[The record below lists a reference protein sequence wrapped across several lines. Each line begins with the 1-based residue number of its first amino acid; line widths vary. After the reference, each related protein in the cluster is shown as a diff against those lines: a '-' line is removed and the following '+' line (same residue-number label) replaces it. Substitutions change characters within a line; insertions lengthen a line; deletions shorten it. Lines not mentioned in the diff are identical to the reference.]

1 MKTLISYPFYT
12 SLRFRF
18 GLIFGFVF
26 LCFLLATGL
35 VLYSNVKGQFEKS
48 FAARLQTQGNLI
60 LQETEINPLTI
71 PLPASAEYFRLIYD
85 ARNRHDTLFN
95 NLPGSLNKSVDH
107 TEPLLWR
114 SVKLNRIL
122 ETGGSIQILYVLP
135 ATELIRDIQ
144 RLQVI
149 LFLYFPLS
157 FLAAFVVGYFLSG
170 FLMRPIE
177 NIVKKA
183 NDISLQ
189 NQIDL
194 LEIPPVKDE
203 LHKLTGSLNQMLGR
217 IQKQAQQQNAFFA
230 SASHELRTPLSV
242 MLTELQTLQS
252 DVHQTEVKSVIKNQ
266 ITEVQRLNKII
277 NDFLLMSQLKSDML
291 VLNKSEV
298 HLPEITIEILERLTA
313 KAQLKHQTFKIEL
326 IPEDGEFEIHT
337 DRSHLMTILLNLLEN
352 AIKHGQ
358 PESIIRIRI
367 TEISDKISFIIQNP
381 SQSEIN
387 DITMLTNEFRKQ
399 DLGSDGFGL
408 GLWIVSR
415 LAETIGAAFEMR
427 YAQPDFTV
435 KLLFIKKDFSA
446 KREPVIPN

>member
-1 MKTLISYPFYT
+1 M
-12 SLRFRF
+12 
-18 GLIFGFVF
+18 
-26 LCFLLATGL
+26 
-35 VLYSNVKGQFEKS
+35 
-48 FAARLQTQGNLI
+48 
-60 LQETEINPLTI
+60 
-71 PLPASAEYFRLIYD
+71 
-85 ARNRHDTLFN
+85 
-95 NLPGSLNKSVDH
+95 
-107 TEPLLWR
+107 
-114 SVKLNRIL
+114 
-122 ETGGSIQILYVLP
+122 
-135 ATELIRDIQ
+135 
-144 RLQVI
+144 
-149 LFLYFPLS
+149 
-157 FLAAFVVGYFLSG
+157 
-170 FLMRPIE
+170 
-177 NIVKKA
+177 
-183 NDISLQ
+183 
-189 NQIDL
+189 
-194 LEIPPVKDE
+194 
-203 LHKLTGSLNQMLGR
+203 HKLTGSLNQMLGR